1 MKYINS
7 SILALLAV
15 IIAVCLQGC
24 VGPEADKGVA
34 YVKQEGTTL
43 VISSKPGSGK
53 VDIDSTTFDE
63 WRSNITKVIIEDDI
77 APIHTNFWFHG
88 MSNLTT
94 IEGLEKLDMSH
105 VTGMDGMFEGCRSLQ
120 TLDGISAWDT
130 SSVIQMSNVFNG
142 CKSLTVLD
150 LSGWDVSNVE
160 SISHM
165 FALSGLTEV
174 KGMESWD
181 VAKVRT
187 AVGLFSGCTNL
198 QSVGDLNQW
207 EFAEGYMTYN
217 AFYNC
222 TALLHNPPYWA
233 E

>member
-7 SILALLAV
+7 SILVLLAV

-24 VGPEADKGVA
+24 VEPEADKGVA

-63 WRSNITKVIIEDDI
+63 WRSDITKVIIEDDI
-77 APIHTNFWFHG
+77 APIYTSNWFAG

-94 IEGLEKLDMSH
+94 IEGLENLDMSH
-105 VTGMDGMFEGCRSLQ
+105 VTDMQGMFDGCRSLQ

-130 SSVIQMSNVFNG
+130 SSVTQMGRVFNG

-150 LSGWDVSNVE
+150 LSGWDVSNVRN
-160 SISHM
+160 ISFM
-165 FALSGLTEV
+165 FANSGLTEV
-174 KGMESWD
+174 KGMGSWD
-181 VAKVRT
+181 VAKVRC
-187 AVGLFSGCTNL
+187 ADGLFRQCTNL

-207 EFAEGYMTYN
+207 EFPEDYQAYF